1 MQQFIKTVIYLH
13 NKLNYIYL
21 WLYNANQPTNIEMKK
36 NFFAAPI
43 VVITVLG
50 GLLIILAF
58 TIKNNYQQNPQSHH
72 PDYLPKTKSVSNNSG
87 TVDNNNK
94 NIVDGAEI
102 NTANIEY
109 AYRKKSCS
117 DKLIEHLGYTVSYNS
132 DWNLPNWVAYEL
144 TAEEVSGNE
153 ERCDNF
159 SADPEIT
166 SNAVVSS
173 DYTRSGY
180 DRGHMAPAA
189 DMKWSKQAME
199 ESFYMTNICPQ
210 IHNIN
215 AGDWKDLEN
224 LARDLAVNYGS
235 IYICCGPIVT
245 ENDTVTI
252 GNERKIRVPSEFF
265 KAFLRRKTDGSW
277 CSIGFIMPNKAGN
290 YPLLSYVV
298 PVDSIENKI
307 NFDLFFNL
315 PDSIENEIEANFDI
329 RDWSLK

>member
-1 MQQFIKTVIYLH
+1 MR
-13 NKLNYIYL
+13 
-21 WLYNANQPTNIEMKK
+21 K
-36 NFFAAPI
+36 NLFTATILA
-43 VVITVLG
+43 ITTLGVL
-50 GLLIILAF
+50 ITILAF
-58 TIKNNYQQNPQSHH
+58 TVSINYN
-72 PDYLPKTKSVSNNSG
+72 KGTFNTRETTSVEISEEKLDNKGNELDNSI
-87 TVDNNNK
+87 
-94 NIVDGAEI
+94 NI
-102 NTANIEY
+102 TNIEY
-109 AYRKKSCS
+109 AKCNNNYNEQ
-117 DKLIEHLGYTVSYNS
+117 LIEHIGYTVSYNTQ
-132 DWNLPNWVAYEL
+132 WNLPNWVAYEL
-144 TAEEVSGNE
+144 TAEEVQGTE
-153 ERCDNF
+153 ERNDKF
-159 SADPEIT
+159 TADPCIS
-166 SNAVVSS
+166 SNAVISS

-224 LARDLAVNYGS
+224 LARDMAVNYGS

-245 ENDTVTI
+245 ENDTFTI